1 MVGISQDRAAWLAR
15 HVLPHESALRVW
27 LRQKCALGIE
37 VDDIVQETYAIL
49 AGLESVEAIR
59 NPRSYAFQTAHSLI
73 LAHLRRS
80 KIVSIRSATDLEL
93 QSTLA
98 DTPTPE
104 QVAEDRDELANV
116 ARVLSELPPKVREV
130 FLLRRVQGLSQRET
144 AEQLG
149 ITENSVEKRVSQ
161 GIRALLEAFGRG
173 GKREPKSL
181 RSEEAPKRPEIEGR
195 ARSKDL
201 GKDIQ

>member
-1 MVGISQDRAAWLAR
+1 MTGVSQDRAAWLAR
-15 HVLPHESALRVW
+15 HVLPHEAALRAW
-27 LRQKCALGIE
+27 LRQKYALGVE

-49 AGLESVEAIR
+49 AGLESVDAIR

-80 KIVSIRSATDLEL
+80 KIVSIRSASDLEL
-93 QSTLA
+93 AGAMA

-116 ARVLSELPPKVREV
+116 ARVLGELPPKVREV

-144 AEQLG
+144 AERLG
-149 ITENSVEKRVSQ
+149 ISENSVEKRISQ
-161 GIRALLEAFGRG
+161 GIRALLAAFGRG
-173 GKREPKSL
+173 GKRAVKPL
-181 RSEEAPKRPEIEGR
+181 RSDESPENGDAWRRRDQDSE
-195 ARSKDL
+195 
-201 GKDIQ
+201 

>member
-1 MVGISQDRAAWLAR
+1 MTGVSQDRAAWLAR
-15 HVLPHESALRVW
+15 NVLPHEAALRAW
-27 LRQKCALGIE
+27 LRQKYALGVE

-80 KIVSIRSATDLEL
+80 KIVSIRSASDLEL
-93 QSTLA
+93 AGALA
-98 DTPTPE
+98 DTPSPE

-144 AEQLG
+144 AERLG
-149 ITENSVEKRVSQ
+149 ITENSVEKRISR
-161 GIRALLEAFGRG
+161 GIRALLLAFGRG
-173 GKREPKSL
+173 GKRAVKPLKSD
-181 RSEEAPKRPEIEGR
+181 EGR
-195 ARSKDL
+195 EDAQDWRRRDKDSE
-201 GKDIQ
+201 

>member
-1 MVGISQDRAAWLAR
+1 MTGVSQDRAAWLAR
-15 HVLPHESALRVW
+15 HVLPHEAALRAW
-27 LRQKCALGIE
+27 LRQKYALGVE

-49 AGLESVEAIR
+49 AGLESVDAIR

-80 KIVSIRSATDLEL
+80 KIVSIRSASDLEL
-93 QSTLA
+93 ASAMA

-116 ARVLSELPPKVREV
+116 ARVLGDLPPKVREV

-144 AEQLG
+144 AQRLG

-161 GIRALLEAFGRG
+161 GIRALLLAFGRG
-173 GKREPKSL
+173 GKRAVKPLRGDEGPENGEPWRRREKD
-181 RSEEAPKRPEIEGR
+181 SE
-195 ARSKDL
+195 
-201 GKDIQ
+201 

>member
-1 MVGISQDRAAWLAR
+1 MTGVSQDRAAWLAR
-15 HVLPHESALRVW
+15 NVLPHEAALRAW
-27 LRQKCALGIE
+27 LRQKYVLGVE

-49 AGLESVEAIR
+49 AGLESVAAIR

-80 KIVSIRSATDLEL
+80 KIVSIRSASDLEL
-93 QSTLA
+93 AGAMA

-116 ARVLSELPPKVREV
+116 ARVLSEMPPKVRDV

-144 AEQLG
+144 AERLG
-149 ITENSVEKRVSQ
+149 ISENSVEKRISQ
-161 GIRALLEAFGRG
+161 GIRALLWAFGRG
-173 GKREPKSL
+173 GKRAVKPL
-181 RSEEAPKRPEIEGR
+181 RSDENPENGAPWRR
-195 ARSKDL
+195 RDKDSE
-201 GKDIQ
+201 